1 MTINPD
7 INVEQLLTNWT
18 NGQKSSVFDALS
30 NDHPG
35 LTALV
40 LMEGIR
46 RKVLKVTD
54 VNHIVNILIDRRVE
68 ALHEQEGPEYAKHG
82 PDGPDNIPLNYGC
95 QEGGK

>member
-40 LMEGIR
+40 LVEGIR
-46 RKVLKVTD
+46 RNVLKVTD
-54 VNHIVNILIDRRVE
+54 VNRIVNILIERRVE
-68 ALHEQEGPEYAKHG
+68 ALHEQGVPSFL
-82 PDGPDNIPLNYGC
+82 PC
-95 QEGGK
+95 T